1 MLPFGSSVNGFDSH
15 CCDLDLLLDLEAT
28 KSLPSDGSD
37 AADSILSDVHPGSAP
52 PEELLDLVASVLR
65 RCVPG
70 VTRVR
75 PVPTARRPVVKFC
88 HKQSGLL
95 GDISID
101 NRSSRPCEGG
111 FFSPLLLM
119 WGSFCHL
126 TPRSLQAG
134 AAQHALLA
142 ALRRGGRARAAIGV
156 CCEAVG
162 EAAGAG
168 RYGTGLGG
176 AGGGSWGRS

>member
-111 FFSPLLLM
+111 FFPPPPFNVGVLLSPDTTLSAG
-119 WGSFCHL
+119 WRCTTRASCGSA
-126 TPRSLQAG
+126 PRRTCACGHWCML
-134 AAQHALLA
+134 
-142 ALRRGGRARAAIGV
+142 
-156 CCEAVG
+156 
-162 EAAGAG
+162 
-168 RYGTGLGG
+168 
-176 AGGGSWGRS
+176 